1 LLASSHYVINFGHR
15 FIAALQIS
23 NMLFSTI
30 SREEKIVLLRS
41 YVMSFDDINWEF
53 IKDAYILVFDLTAG
67 RFCMV

>member
-1 LLASSHYVINFGHR
+1 
-15 FIAALQIS
+15 
-23 NMLFSTI
+23 MLFSTI

-41 YVMSFDDINWEF
+41 HVMSFDDINWEF